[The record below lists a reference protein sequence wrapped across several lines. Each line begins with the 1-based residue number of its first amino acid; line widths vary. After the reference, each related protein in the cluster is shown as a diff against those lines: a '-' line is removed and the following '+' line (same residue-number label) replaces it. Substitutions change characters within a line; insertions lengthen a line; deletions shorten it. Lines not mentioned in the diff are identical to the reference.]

1 MAIDGFTIYPIS
13 DDSEFFETLQDY
25 EQNWFIGTENDNEFS
40 ENISKNKPFVFNV
53 YRDTNK
59 VIF

>member
-1 MAIDGFTIYPIS
+1 MAIDSFTIYPIS

-25 EQNWFIGTENDNEFS
+25 EQNWFIGTEMDTEFS

-53 YRDTNK
+53 YRDLNK
-59 VIF
+59 V